1 GEDGAPFRGSLGLP
15 ETRGGR
21 LAPWPT
27 SSPFCQVMAHLVRR
41 LRSKFRRRRGDG
53 RAGERPGAALV
64 FLRRHS
70 STCKTETRAPATTGE
85 HRPGR
90 PLPQGRSTREIG
102 RAHV

>member
-1 GEDGAPFRGSLGLP
+1 
-15 ETRGGR
+15 
-21 LAPWPT
+21 
-27 SSPFCQVMAHLVRR
+27 MAHLVRL
-41 LRSKFRRRRGDG
+41 LRSKFRRRRGEG

-90 PLPQGRSTREIG
+90 PLPQGRSTRGAKAACGAQG
-102 RAHV
+102 RLGLDQRATSKTSIASVQVWSLEELR